1 MLLYGLLNFVFG
13 YTLVS
18 VEHGR
23 GCERLLS
30 FLVSHNIAFWDMD
43 NVHTRTFF
51 KVKACY
57 RNVLLDAA
65 KELRLDAREI
75 SVMNMGLPFIFL
87 RHKMRVGMMFGAVV
101 GCATVIYSMFFVW
114 KIEVSG
120 NTRLNYTQISQM
132 LDEHGFREGTFLPG
146 VKLKRIETAVM
157 AENDDIAFIA
167 INMRGTTA
175 KVQINERA
183 LPGEREDLTLP
194 ANLIASYPGQIVNL
208 EVVSGESVV
217 KRGEAVVEG
226 QLLVSGIIDSNT
238 VGYRVKRAS
247 GKVYAS
253 TTHHVEYKIPLIKT
267 EKHYTG
273 REIKRKSIKI
283 LGKYINFFINSG
295 NLYKKYDTIY
305 NEETVSIFE
314 TIELPL
320 YYSVTTYAE
329 YEEREVEI
337 DIKRAR
343 ELAYDQYAA
352 FIGGRNSVTV
362 EREELSEKV
371 EDGCFVLGGTVE
383 CIEDIAQEK
392 TFYYNQEKITK
403 NDGADNNI

>member
-1 MLLYGLLNFVFG
+1 MLLYGFLNFIFG

-30 FLVSHNIAFWDMD
+30 FLVSRNIAFWDMD
-43 NVHTRTFF
+43 NIHTRTFF

-57 RNVLLDAA
+57 RKILLDAA
-65 KELRLDAREI
+65 KELKLDIGEM

-87 RHKMRVGMMFGAVV
+87 RHKMRIGMMLGSVV
-101 GCATVIYSMFFVW
+101 GFAVIIYSTFFVW

-132 LDEHGFREGTFLPG
+132 LEEQGFCEGTFLPG

-157 AENDDIAFIA
+157 AKNDDIAFIA

-175 KVQINERA
+175 KVQINERT
-183 LPGEREDLTLP
+183 LPGEKEDLTLP

-208 EVVSGESVV
+208 EVVSGESLV

-238 VGYRVKRAS
+238 VGYRIRRAA
-247 GKVYAS
+247 GKVFAS
-253 TTHHVEYKIPLIKT
+253 TTHHVEFEIPLVRT

-305 NEETVSIFE
+305 NEETVSLFD
-314 TIELPL
+314 TVELPL

-329 YEEREVEI
+329 YEERQVEI
-337 DIKRAR
+337 DLKRAR

-352 FIGGRNSVTV
+352 FIGSRNSITV
-362 EREELSEKV
+362 ENEELSENVK
-371 EDGCFVLGGTVE
+371 DGFFVLSGTVE
-383 CIEDIAQEK
+383 CVEDIAQEK
-392 TFYYNQEKITK
+392 TFYYNQEQMTE
-403 NDGADNNI
+403 NDGANNNI